1 MSTLGTITRRGLLL
15 GSAAVAGG
23 VAFGYYRYH
32 QPLPN
37 PLPLAL
43 SEGGLGGASVVQ
55 SYALTPY
62 LVINQEG
69 FTIITPRTDMGQGI
83 QTTLAAL
90 VAEEL
95 DVDWADVQVAHGP
108 PSATYYTDISAS
120 AAPPYDDSLFANTMR
135 NVMGMAGRFMGLQ
148 VTGGS
153 ASARDGFIKMR
164 LAGAAAR
171 QALIEAAAQ
180 RWGLPAQSLTT
191 RAGSVEHAASG
202 RRLSYQELASDA
214 AKLEITSEPVLKP
227 RSEWRY
233 VGKTMPRKDMRSKCT
248 GEAIYAIDVRLPDML
263 YATVVSNPQRAA
275 MQSYDAS
282 KAKAMRGVKAIVPL
296 AQGVAVV
303 ADNTWRAFQAAKSIA
318 FEWQDAAYPVSTEVM
333 FEVMRGELRTLK
345 PDAVHRDVG
354 DASSVLAQAQNV
366 LKVEYQA
373 PHLAHAAL
381 EPIAAVGHYAKGDL
395 HIWTANQIPTQA
407 KKLVAEAAGL
417 DAGKVH
423 LHVTAVGGSFG
434 RRTELDYVLQIATI
448 AKALPERP
456 VKLTWSREEDM
467 QQDFYRPSALAHMQ
481 GVMGEDGRPQVIQMD
496 IISQSTSRSWGQRV
510 GIPVPGP
517 DRVLAE
523 GAGDAPYSVPHHHVR
538 AFATSLA
545 VPSGF
550 WRAVGASYNGFFHE
564 CFLDELAH
572 AGRRDPMD
580 MRLAMTESQFP
591 QAHAVLKKLRAT
603 SRWDQAM
610 PKNKARG
617 LAMTLS
623 FGSYVAQVVEVEQT
637 DAGIRVSKVYCVADV
652 GLALD
657 PGNIEAQLQSGIIF
671 GLTAAMMGEITFS
684 NGRVQQSNFHDYPAL
699 RMAQSPAIEVGILE
713 GGGGV
718 QGIGEPGVPPA
729 KAALANAIFALT
741 GKRIRAYP
749 LQKHVKFA

>member
-23 VAFGYYRYH
+23 VVFGYYRYQ

-37 PLPLAL
+37 PLSSAL
-43 SEGGLGGASVVQ
+43 SEGGVGKASVAQ
-55 SYALTPY
+55 SHALTPY

-69 FTIITPRTDMGQGI
+69 FTIITPRTELGQGI

-95 DVDWADVQVAHGP
+95 DVDWTDVQVAHGP
-108 PSATYYTDISAS
+108 PSATYYTDLSGS
-120 AAPPYDDSLFANTMR
+120 AAPPYDDSLMANTMR
-135 NVMGMAGRFMGLQ
+135 NVMGVASRFMGLQ

-153 ASARDGFIKMR
+153 ASARDGYIKMR

-171 QALIEAAAQ
+171 QTLMEVAAH
-180 RWGLPAQSLTT
+180 RWGLPVQSLST
-191 RAGSVEHAASG
+191 RDGSVEHAASS
-202 RRLSYQELASDA
+202 RKLSYQELAGDA
-214 AKLEITSEPVLKP
+214 ANREITSAPVLKP
-227 RSEWRY
+227 RSKWRY
-233 VGKTMPRKDMRSKCT
+233 LGKTMPRKDMRSKCT
-248 GEAIYAIDVRLPDML
+248 GQAMYAIDVRLPDML
-263 YATVVSNPQRAA
+263 FATVVSNPHRAS
-275 MQSYDAS
+275 MLSYNAS
-282 KAKAMRGVKAIVPL
+282 EAKTMRGVKAIVPL

-303 ADNTWRAFQAAKSIA
+303 ADNTWRAFQAAQSLE
-318 FEWQDAAYPVSTEVM
+318 FEWQDAAYPASTEAM
-333 FEVMRGELRTLK
+333 FETMRGELATLK
-345 PDAVHRDVG
+345 PDAIHRDEG
-354 DASSVLAQAQNV
+354 DAPGFLAQTQNV
-366 LKVEYQA
+366 LKVEYRA

-381 EPIAAVGHYAKGDL
+381 EPICAVGHYTKGEL
-395 HIWTANQIPTQA
+395 HIWAANQIPTQA
-407 KKLVAEAAGL
+407 KKLAAETAGL
-417 DAGKVH
+417 DADNVH
-423 LHVTAVGGSFG
+423 LHVTVVGGSFG
-434 RRTELDYVLQIATI
+434 RRTDLDYILQIAAI
-448 AKALPERP
+448 AKGMPERP
-456 VKLTWSREEDM
+456 IKLTWSREEDM
-467 QQDFYRPSALAHMQ
+467 RQDFYRPSALAQMQ
-481 GVMGEDGRPQVIQMD
+481 GVMGDDGRPQAIQMD
-496 IISQSTSRSWGQRV
+496 IISQSTSRSWGKRV
-510 GIPVPGP
+510 GIPTPGP
-517 DRVLAE
+517 DRILAE
-523 GAGDAPYSVPHHHVR
+523 GAGDAPYSAPHHQVS
-538 AFATSLA
+538 AFASSLD

-550 WRAVGASYNGFFHE
+550 WRAVGASYNGFFNE

-572 AGRRDPMD
+572 AGQRDPMD
-580 MRLAMTESQFP
+580 MRLAMTEDQFP
-591 QAHAVLKKLRAT
+591 QAHAVLKKLRTT

-610 PKNKARG
+610 SKNKARG

-684 NGRVQQSNFHDYPAL
+684 NGRVQQSNFHDYPGL
-699 RMAQSPAIEVGILE
+699 RMAQSPAIEVAILV

-741 GKRIRAYP
+741 GKRIREYP